1 MVRRLFP
8 VLVVGLAAALV
19 GCGGDR
25 ADALDGLEKMKAACS
40 ENDKDLART
49 IAENLRKSN
58 KVFEK
63 AFSAAV
69 EEKGGSIN
77 YCSPLLHNEV
87 TLRIEHGG

>member
-1 MVRRLFP
+1 MVRRFFL
-8 VLVVGLAAALV
+8 VLVCGLAALSA
-19 GCGGDR
+19 GCGGDKKE
-25 ADALDGLEKMKAACS
+25 ALDGLEKMKAACA

-49 IAENLRKSN
+49 IAEGLRKSN

-87 TLRIEHGG
+87 SLRIEHGS